1 MAFHTHTQNTHSA
14 VDVKCMRGVHAHSQ
28 CSRNYEIR
36 LSPCGISVKPAYACA
51 VHSGSQPISK
61 KSHFLLRK
69 FHCRNRK
76 ALPFVRVWLL
86 FGGIPQAAG
95 PLRLFYSFGKPLVPL
110 ITKSMISDFCFYF
123 ILFFRR
129 IICIFPVQQIHIYIW
144 IKWKPL
150 QFYSLSLFLRNLV
163 CVCGVRYASM

>member
-1 MAFHTHTQNTHSA
+1 MWN
-14 VDVKCMRGVHAHSQ
+14 
-28 CSRNYEIR
+28 
-36 LSPCGISVKPAYACA
+36 ACA
-51 VHSGSQPISK
+51 VFMLTHNAHEITKYAYRPAELALSQRTLAPCTVGHSQLAK

-95 PLRLFYSFGKPLVPL
+95 PLRLFYSFGKPLLPL